1 MTQVLRPIIRK
12 FLVVHFDDI
21 LIYSSSKDQHIGHLQ
36 QVCITLRKEQ
46 LYANL
51 KKRIFMSN
59 EVAFLGFVVPAEG
72 MSTDPKKV
80 KAIVEWQEPTNIH
93 EVRSFHGHSQF

>member
-1 MTQVLRPIIRK
+1 MTQVLRPVIRK

-21 LIYSSSKDQHIGHLQ
+21 LIYSSSKDQHISHLQ

-51 KKRIFMSN
+51 KKHIFVSN
-59 EVAFLGFVVPAEG
+59 EVAFLGFVVLAEG

>member
-1 MTQVLRPIIRK
+1 MTQVLRPVIRK
-12 FLVVHFDDI
+12 FLDVHFDDI

-46 LYANL
+46 LYWNL

-59 EVAFLGFVVPAEG
+59 EVAFLGFVAPAEG
-72 MSTDPKKV
+72 ISTDPEKV

-93 EVRSFHGHSQF
+93 KVRSFHGHSQF